1 MHKAQELIVG
11 YLPHQLQM
19 KTRRCGSAYLG
30 VVVLQVLL
38 EKFTIG
44 RTSEKTKTFQ
54 KKLIF
59 FCDAG
64 CLNHV
69 LYYYYSFWGQFEE
82 RQHKPQTHVI
92 HMGHQLFHLLNE
104 PAYDIRTVH
113 ICTEDVKELVTTQA
127 EEEYQ
132 KSFKTNVFVA
142 VFTTARARLNLY
154 EALET

>member
-1 MHKAQELIVG
+1 M
-11 YLPHQLQM
+11 
-19 KTRRCGSAYLG
+19 
-30 VVVLQVLL
+30 
-38 EKFTIG
+38 
-44 RTSEKTKTFQ
+44 
-54 KKLIF
+54 
-59 FCDAG
+59 
-64 CLNHV
+64 
-69 LYYYYSFWGQFEE
+69 
-82 RQHKPQTHVI
+82 I